1 LDQITQIT
9 IDVRSPSPLPRFPA
23 PESPEPS
30 PMPPQNRFRLYHLS
44 QIEQPGTH
52 SSHPDQQGPIARA
65 QSTPRQCPPQCNIQL
80 MAQKQILGLK
90 PPPRLEQIA
99 KRYRERVQDDRHHTG

>member
-1 LDQITQIT
+1 
-9 IDVRSPSPLPRFPA
+9 
-23 PESPEPS
+23 
-30 PMPPQNRFRLYHLS
+30 MPPQNRFRLYHLS

-52 SSHPDQQGPIARA
+52 SSHPDQQGPIATA
-65 QSTPRQCPPQCNIQL
+65 QSRLGQCPPQRNIKL

-99 KRYRERVQDDRHHTG
+99 KGYCQRVQDERHHTG